1 MYVNVQ
7 VGVRMMYKEDNER
20 LERMLEREK
29 ERLQYS
35 SRQLIRGGRVP
46 TLSRLVRATQPS
58 AVDPSVIQSG
68 LGQRVVGRSST
79 GPISGA
85 GVREAARC

>member
-46 TLSRLVRATQPS
+46 TLSRLVRATQLSAVHPS
-58 AVDPSVIQSG
+58 AIQSG
-68 LGQRVVGRSST
+68 LGQHG
-79 GPISGA
+79 GKK
-85 GVREAARC
+85 